1 MKKILWISALILT
14 LSACQNNTKKED
26 KAEKE
31 PRPKAESKTVK
42 PAFDHK
48 AYKMKGM
55 IIAKNTFKIFKSKI
69 QSIAAKDGLS
79 GVVDFCHGNAMK
91 LTDSLGKIHNVVIK
105 RTSHKLR
112 NPKNKPDT
120 DGEAVLNEYLKL
132 QAEHKTME
140 PVVMKDADGYIHFY
154 APIKLKEACLK
165 CHGTPDKE
173 IPEPIYKLIKSK
185 YPNDKAT
192 GFKVGDLRG
201 IWDIKFLDMA
211 DK

>member
-14 LSACQNNTKKED
+14 LSACQNNTKKE
-26 KAEKE
+26 KEAAKE
-31 PRPKAESKTVK
+31 PQPKAETKTAK
-42 PAFDHK
+42 PAFDQK

-55 IIAKNTFKIFKSKI
+55 IIAKNTFKVFKSKI
-69 QSIAAKDGLS
+69 QSVAAKNGLS
-79 GVVDFCHGNAMK
+79 GVVNFCHDNAMK
-91 LTDSLGKIHNVVIK
+91 LTDSLGKSHNVVIK

-112 NPKNKPDT
+112 NPKNKPDI
-120 DGEAVLNEYLKL
+120 DDEAVLNEYLRL
-132 QAEHKTME
+132 QEEHKPME
-140 PVVMKDADGYIHFY
+140 PIVMKDADGYVHFY

-165 CHGTPDKE
+165 CHGTPGKE
-173 IPEPIYKLIKSK
+173 IPEQIYKLIKSK

-192 GFKVGDLRG
+192 GFKVGELRG